1 MFLGSLDMKK
11 NRFFA
16 FALLLVLICG
26 IFPPA
31 AALDDPK
38 PACTAAILVD
48 VTNDQ
53 VLYEYNAD
61 ETRYPASITKVMTAL
76 LTIEAVERGELSL
89 DQEVSGTTAINDD
102 LSLDGS
108 SQNIL
113 AGETMSVK
121 NLLYCMLMSS
131 ANEACNILAQNVSGD
146 ISSFVDAMN
155 ARAKELGMTGT
166 HFANAHGLHNENH
179 YTTARDIYLLLKEA
193 MTHDLFREIVHTAK
207 YTVPATNLSPERT
220 LINTDALLSE
230 YEYKGYTYDY
240 SLGGKTGSTPE
251 AGKCLASSAEKDGR
265 ELICVVLGGE
275 IVTQPNGS
283 TLIQSFSESKRLFEW
298 GFNNFSVQSLVA
310 DGDLLQE
317 VPVTLSQDK
326 NYVTAQSQGTISALL
341 PNDFDFSKVQTTVTL
356 NSDSVKAPIA
366 QGQTLGQVSVSCD
379 GKDYGTLPLVASNSV
394 SRSTLLYIL
403 DCIHDF
409 FNQILVKLIGL
420 AILIVVFAVL
430 FNIFILRKRR
440 NRTRRAKGLSSGNR
454 QYRGRRRR

>member
-1 MFLGSLDMKK
+1 MKK

-403 DCIHDF
+403 DCIHDY
-409 FNQILVKLIGL
+409 FNQIMVKLIGL